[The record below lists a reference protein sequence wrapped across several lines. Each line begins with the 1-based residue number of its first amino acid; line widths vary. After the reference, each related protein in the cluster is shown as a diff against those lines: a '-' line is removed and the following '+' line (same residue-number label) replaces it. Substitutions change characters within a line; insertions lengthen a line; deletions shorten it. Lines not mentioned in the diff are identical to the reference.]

1 MKETCPTHKRWQAK
15 CEMCNPP
22 IHLPQLQNMDNPEVD
37 YIIREKL
44 EKLFLVCLENSGVY
58 REYTDE
64 ELFQAC
70 FIFTEV
76 FMAKMHK
83 EHKNKIGFDELCTL
97 AEEAGKSL
105 HQTVLLFTGVDLK
118 NIKL

>member
-1 MKETCPTHKRWQAK
+1 MSE
-15 CEMCNPP
+15 E
-22 IHLPQLQNMDNPEVD
+22 NPETHF
-37 YIIREKL
+37 IIKDRL
-44 EKLFLVCLENSGVY
+44 EKLFLVCIKNTGIY

-70 FIFTEV
+70 FVFTEV
-76 FMAKMHK
+76 FMARMHK
-83 EHKNKIGFDELCTL
+83 EHKDKLDFDSMCML
-97 AEEAGKSL
+97 AEEAGNSL

>member
-1 MKETCPTHKRWQAK
+1 M
-15 CEMCNPP
+15 
-22 IHLPQLQNMDNPEVD
+22 NPETD
-37 YIIREKL
+37 FIIKDKL
-44 EKLFLVCLENSGVY
+44 EKLFLVCLDNRGVY

-83 EHKNKIGFDELCTL
+83 EHKDKIDFNGMCTL